1 MEYQNKTLQNTSK
14 KQQVAVISKLQ
25 NMQWLKNNVP
35 LSGYVKKGVKNLK
48 DLEVVKSTHT
58 SVNNNV
64 DLPNF
69 INTNFI
75 THDNKCN
82 FEIETDITEKS
93 VLLTNTVST
102 WNLQNKRENTSSL
115 LNKPELD
122 LKQLE
127 EKEIIN
133 MTNTDSLIIQNFK
146 MKCKLEDQEKD
157 NSSMLSI
164 ATEDTSQDAVVSN
177 LVPLKV
183 QDNISKTNQTNIDDK
198 NNNDKLSSVKKLNSK
213 SGTAMTMALKKDNV
227 QEKSSNNINLKEKS
241 PDLLCTTKND
251 TCSFNLSKTSN
262 FSAKS
267 KKIYENQTVTIDNKL
282 KNEMKDFKKES
293 DMKCSSES
301 PSRCASKNVKE
312 NEQNK
317 TISNNV
323 NKQFKV
329 NRMNSSYRKTENKSI
344 PKTYND
350 SSETTQYS
358 VAKEKKYSN
367 SFQPIQLRTTAQS
380 FNLNEEY
387 CALNNKLITSDN
399 KSDNAKP
406 HVTIETEQV
415 AKTPTLKDECINEF
429 IDDKLVTNSVKQE
442 TNISSKEIEKTD
454 ENTIQD
460 FSYNNFVN
468 ECIEQKEICINSPLQ
483 DLPNLQTNNQNIKE
497 SAYNDSCDS
506 NPQFDNM
513 YSSNVWHNYKNG
525 QQNIYQQ
532 QTSSHH
538 NFIHPITDP
547 LGRSCP
553 INNTLSSLIPNV
565 PNSDVNA
572 VHLNQYGNVPTMQNN
587 LMNTS
592 SISNQNLP
600 TNTKN
605 ANMMQ
610 YQMPNMVPYNNSNVV
625 RPQPNYGT
633 HPMIIADEQY
643 NLHGYGMNP
652 LYCINNCPVCRN
664 NYLLFHHWNSPNI
677 YPAPVTIV
685 TNPNQCNCMLCCNQ
699 LQSNNIIYKTPGAV
713 TQSPPYVRTEVSC
726 EQNVRRNFMKPIS
739 KSWYNDTSLKNNE
752 AYNSNLKAQE
762 VIINM
767 PEQIDQEQKNQD
779 NELLDKEINNLPII
793 SPKDYMNY
801 GSSFLANNKV
811 TGPQTKFNEIRES
824 PQSYNSQNKKGNRRS
839 FLSKEYV
846 SNANTDCGKK
856 IFKQQYN
863 SSYKTQ

>member
-213 SGTAMTMALKKDNV
+213 SGTAMTMALKK
-227 QEKSSNNINLKEKS
+227 
-241 PDLLCTTKND
+241 
-251 TCSFNLSKTSN
+251 
-262 FSAKS
+262 
-267 KKIYENQTVTIDNKL
+267 
-282 KNEMKDFKKES
+282 
-293 DMKCSSES
+293 ES